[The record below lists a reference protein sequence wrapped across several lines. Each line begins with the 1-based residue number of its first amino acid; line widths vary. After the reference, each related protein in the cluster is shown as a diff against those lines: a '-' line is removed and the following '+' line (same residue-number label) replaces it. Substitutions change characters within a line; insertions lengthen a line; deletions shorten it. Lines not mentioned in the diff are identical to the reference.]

1 MVYNNRINVL
11 FNMWIQQYYVKQ
23 LQFEQWSDTSLNIV
37 QYFLTFN
44 NFDRGNA
51 FKNLILISGLPS
63 FVWIIYFNNLF
74 LSCFFD
80 SKDISLILVY
90 HQLLFEAIESL
101 SGNTAD
107 QPELNYREV
116 LFYRIPTGNFSLRC
130 LNRNMNLVVWWNVH
144 VVYSLARKRNLA
156 MHIYMYS

>member
-1 MVYNNRINVL
+1 MDLTILCKTIAIWTMVRHVFKYCTIL
-11 FNMWIQQYYVKQ
+11 FNFY
-23 LQFEQWSDTSLNIV
+23 
-37 QYFLTFN
+37 N

-51 FKNLILISGLPS
+51 FKNLIPISGLPS

-101 SGNTAD
+101 SGNTD